1 MNKFDEY
8 AHRYDMN
15 KPEINYKY
23 HHSYRVMDNMI
34 VLAKNMNLSYCEI
47 KIAKVIGLLHDIGR
61 FEQFKRYQSFKD
73 NYLDHA
79 DYGVEVIKKEKILD
93 AFDIPKEDYEVVY
106 KAIKNHNKY
115 AIEPGLNRKELL
127 FAKLIR
133 DADKLDILYALSNPE
148 LKNIIR
154 EDDSTISKKVNDEFF
169 ANKQVV
175 RDYQETFNEN
185 IVVIFSFAYDFN
197 FNLSLDMLNYE
208 NYYDKI
214 YARLDKKDMFK
225 KYIDHVKEYI
235 RERTE

>member
-15 KPEINYKY
+15 IPEINYKY

-93 AFDIPKEDYEVVY
+93 TFDIPKEDYEVVY